1 MSNDK
6 PQQPGAAVICFP
18 QSRVLPSGHAEPTRY
33 LGFGAMATAIGAP
46 EHQATGHWCSRC
58 KGIWYGYLLEVTCP
72 ACGNRLSRG
81 RAGRTGD
88 KRTFHLLR

>member
-6 PQQPGAAVICFP
+6 PQQPGAAVIRFP

-58 KGIWYGYLLEVTCP
+58 KGIWYGICSRSPAQHAAIVTVEP
-72 ACGNRLSRG
+72 RPCGTHG
-81 RAGRTGD
+81 R
-88 KRTFHLLR
+88 

>member
-6 PQQPGAAVICFP
+6 PQQPGAAVIRVP

-46 EHQATGHWCSRC
+46 EH
-58 KGIWYGYLLEVTCP
+58 
-72 ACGNRLSRG
+72 
-81 RAGRTGD
+81 
-88 KRTFHLLR
+88 